1 MKRTNKLDKKT
12 VTIIPSSIDHFYKF
26 IPKDKEGKIKSTGV
40 PMVRIKGDFFG
51 GGFNLSKN
59 KAKAIL
65 NNIDI
70 IKEFADGQYDKAIN
84 KLKEGEVFTPGAKA

>member
-12 VTIIPSSIDHFYKF
+12 VTIIPSSVDHFYKF
-26 IPKDKEGKIKSTGV
+26 IPKD
-40 PMVRIKGDFFG
+40 
-51 GGFNLSKN
+51 GFNLSKN